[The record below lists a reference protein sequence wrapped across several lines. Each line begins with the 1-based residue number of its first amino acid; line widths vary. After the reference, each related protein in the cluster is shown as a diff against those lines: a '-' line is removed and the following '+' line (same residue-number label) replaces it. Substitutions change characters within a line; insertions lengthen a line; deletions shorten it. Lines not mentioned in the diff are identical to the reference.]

1 MDLWANVFTFLSARP
16 SCSKFKGT
24 LFIACGADLSYVRL
38 TQHRT
43 LCTILARF
51 QLMIAF
57 VFHRKECA
65 LLKSCNKRNKY
76 WNILAHLVLNITN
89 IPIYFVTQY
98 ETLIYIESL
107 FDLFV
112 LNSTIAKVRL
122 SIFVLPVYVEIEYQL
137 FANLWHAWCEF
148 QHR

>member
-43 LCTILARF
+43 LCIILARF

-76 WNILAHLVLNITN
+76 WNILAYLVLNITN
-89 IPIYFVTQY
+89 IPIYFVTHRW
-98 ETLIYIESL
+98 TLIYIESL

>member
-1 MDLWANVFTFLSARP
+1 MRTRMSADLFWCVLNDLRVMISWFLVVDLWADVFTFLSARP

-24 LFIACGADLSYVRL
+24 LFIACGADLSYVRV

-57 VFHRKECA
+57 VFHGKECA

-76 WNILAHLVLNITN
+76 WNILAHLLLNITN
-89 IPIYFVTQY
+89 EPIYFLKLRY
-98 ETLIYIESL
+98 
-107 FDLFV
+107 
-112 LNSTIAKVRL
+112 
-122 SIFVLPVYVEIEYQL
+122 IFVKASSSFSCLCWIQ
-137 FANLWHAWCEF
+137 
-148 QHR
+148 

>member
-24 LFIACGADLSYVRL
+24 LFIACGADLSYVRV

-65 LLKSCNKRNKY
+65 LLKSCNNRNKY
-76 WNILAHLVLNITN
+76 WNILAHLLLNITN
-89 IPIYFVTQY
+89 EPIYFLKLRYLNCLCWIQWLLWFSLAYLYCQY
-98 ETLIYIESL
+98 TMK
-107 FDLFV
+107 
-112 LNSTIAKVRL
+112 LNINYLQICGLHDVNSNIALEIFRL
-122 SIFVLPVYVEIEYQL
+122 T
-137 FANLWHAWCEF
+137 
-148 QHR
+148 